1 VIAISIVRSVNRGRN
16 FIPHILSNRRLS
28 VAARFQEA
36 DGRGLCTGFAQKQ
49 ADPFAA
55 AHRVSY
61 RFTASLSVLNAAIVQ
76 IGTRAVTEFLVNF
89 QPAEVCPGKS
99 IMTASVLA
107 TIRQLLVEQ
116 GVAFQEKQH
125 PPTATSIESAAA
137 RGEPLGVG
145 AKALLL
151 KTDDAFCLFVL
162 CADRKLDSAAIK
174 RQLKVKNV
182 RFATAEE
189 LTELTGL
196 VPGAVPPFG
205 LPILSFE
212 LFADTEV
219 GVRHDRVAFN
229 AGSLTDSIILA
240 AADWE
245 RIARPIRLAFA
256 KQEPAA

>member
-1 VIAISIVRSVNRGRN
+1 
-16 FIPHILSNRRLS
+16 
-28 VAARFQEA
+28 
-36 DGRGLCTGFAQKQ
+36 
-49 ADPFAA
+49 
-55 AHRVSY
+55 
-61 RFTASLSVLNAAIVQ
+61 
-76 IGTRAVTEFLVNF
+76 
-89 QPAEVCPGKS
+89 
-99 IMTASVLA
+99 MTSSVLA

-116 GVAFQEKQH
+116 SIVFQEKQH

-151 KTDDAFCLFVL
+151 KTDDVFRLFVL

-205 LPILSFE
+205 VPILPFE

-245 RIARPIRLAFA
+245 RIARPNRLAFA